1 MVSSRFSILTVT
13 MFLQQTSPPR
23 TSGEAMRNQIC
34 LVVGLAVSFC
44 DPPTYA
50 QDAKL
55 AAAIP
60 QIQKRIAES
69 NAEVAVAF
77 RTLDAK
83 SELFLRADDSFH
95 AASTMKIPV
104 MIELF
109 HQVKEGKLHFDDP
122 LAIRNEFHSVV
133 DGSIYKLDPADDSET
148 DLYKA
153 EGQTRTLRQLCD
165 LMITVSSNLA
175 T

>member
-1 MVSSRFSILTVT
+1 MRPYIVAVFALTGV
-13 MFLQQTSPPR
+13 LL
-23 TSGEAMRNQIC
+23 C
-34 LVVGLAVSFC
+34 LPA
-44 DPPTYA
+44 PA

-55 AAAIP
+55 AAASQ
-60 QIQKRIAES
+60 QIQKRIADS
-69 NAEVAVAF
+69 HAEVAVAF

-83 SELFLRADDSFH
+83 SEYLLRADDSFH

-109 HQVKEGKLHFDDP
+109 HQVREGKLHFDDS
-122 LAIRNEFHSVV
+122 LVIHNEFRSIV
-133 DGSIYKLDPADDSET
+133 DGSVFKLDPAVDSET

-153 EGQTRTLRQLCD
+153 EGQARTLRQLCD

-175 T
+175 TNLMIEKLGVENIRAIVHSFDADGMHV